1 MSRGFSIIE
10 FMIAI
15 TLGTLLVASAGAIY
29 LSNKTTYRV
38 QEGLARLQE
47 SGRYATYILNHEIR
61 MAGYQ
66 GCASDEFVNMN
77 NLISSPSYAHIYSDS
92 VKGFEGSNGSFSP
105 SLPTNLSGKPVDGT
119 DVIEIRMA
127 KNTNVQLRDDMNQT
141 NNPLL
146 VYDRLG
152 IQAGEAVM
160 ISNCQFG
167 DIFIAGG
174 NTNATAITHTS
185 SNNQSNHLT
194 TAYTSGAHVMRYVY
208 YAYYIKDTGR
218 TNEANQ
224 PIYTLVRQDQQGNEE
239 ELVDG
244 VQQMQI
250 EYGVDT
256 NQDNTADTFQS
267 ASQVN
272 NANNWGNV
280 ISIKM
285 NLLLATLEN
294 VSPQVVSY
302 EFNGTTYT
310 DRRLRREW
318 QTYITIRNRGLPT

>member
-15 TLGTLLVASAGAIY
+15 TLGTLLVASAGAVY

-174 NTNATAITHTS
+174 NTNAAAITSIRHEIAAVIRSERGTIS
-185 SNNQSNHLT
+185 SGMQ
-194 TAYTSGAHVMRYVY
+194 ARPHV
-208 YAYYIKDTGR
+208 
-218 TNEANQ
+218 
-224 PIYTLVRQDQQGNEE
+224 
-239 ELVDG
+239 
-244 VQQMQI
+244 
-250 EYGVDT
+250 
-256 NQDNTADTFQS
+256 
-267 ASQVN
+267 
-272 NANNWGNV
+272 
-280 ISIKM
+280 
-285 NLLLATLEN
+285 
-294 VSPQVVSY
+294 
-302 EFNGTTYT
+302 
-310 DRRLRREW
+310 DR
-318 QTYITIRNRGLPT
+318 